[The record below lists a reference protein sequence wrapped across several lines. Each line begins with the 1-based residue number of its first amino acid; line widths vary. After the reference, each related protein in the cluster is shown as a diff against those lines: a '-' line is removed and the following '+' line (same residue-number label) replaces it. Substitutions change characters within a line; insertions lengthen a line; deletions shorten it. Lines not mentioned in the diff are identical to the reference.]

1 VRSSAL
7 GTARQLVALLF
18 NPETPRGRWKPQH
31 TVAFKKTSRGHTD
44 LQRDITIAFEVKDA
58 YEKGATYEQ
67 AVLEVAENRG
77 LSERQVKRIYA
88 KIKKQ
93 ASPSP

>member
-1 VRSSAL
+1 VEAATHGSL
-7 GTARQLVALLF
+7 QK
-18 NPETPRGRWKPQH
+18 NQ
-31 TVAFKKTSRGHTD
+31 SRT
-44 LQRDITIAFEVKDA
+44 LQRDINIAFEVKDA